1 MVRNVLTLKVKQKR
15 MTQGLGRDDHRLWL
29 LSPSKLQITCTFSLS
44 YFFHSRD
51 KKLEVRLLLI
61 IYILKKIL
69 WHTLISVIE
78 IGIKILRASL
88 RQSLIF
94 EISMNNTYLYYM
106 SDPRQSTVGRTKLTD
121 KNIFVSGLK
130 NERTST
136 TDSLLFEASNK
147 KQNSLQKVFFS
158 RWRFLQVNVLLKRDT
173 EHLN

>member
-1 MVRNVLTLKVKQKR
+1 
-15 MTQGLGRDDHRLWL
+15 MTQGLGRDDPRLWL

-44 YFFHSRD
+44 YLCHSHD
-51 KKLEVRLLLI
+51 QKLELRLLLI

-69 WHTLISVIE
+69 WHTLISVLE

-94 EISMNNTYLYYM
+94 EISMNNTYLYYI

-121 KNIFVSGLK
+121 KNIFVSSLK

-136 TDSLLFEASNK
+136 TDSLFLKPQIKNK
-147 KQNSLQKVFFS
+147 IVCRKFFS
-158 RWRFLQVNVLLKRDT
+158 LDGGFCR
-173 EHLN
+173 